1 MSEVDEVR
9 RGGDSRMTMFLGGMN
24 ALRWDM
30 IVACICFVSLIVR
43 DCLCLVCLASF
54 VSVLMT
60 TMSFGLNVRCWIL
73 LRVWG
78 KVNVSWGLM
87 L

>member
-1 MSEVDEVR
+1 MSEVEEVR
-9 RGGDSRMTMFLGGMN
+9 RGGDSRMTIFLGGMN

-30 IVACICFVSLIVR
+30 IVACICLVSFVVR
-43 DCLCLVCLASF
+43 ACLCLVCLASF
-54 VSVLMT
+54 VRVVMI
-60 TMSFGLNVRCWIL
+60 TMSFVLNVRRLIW

-78 KVNVSWGLM
+78 SVNVSWGLM